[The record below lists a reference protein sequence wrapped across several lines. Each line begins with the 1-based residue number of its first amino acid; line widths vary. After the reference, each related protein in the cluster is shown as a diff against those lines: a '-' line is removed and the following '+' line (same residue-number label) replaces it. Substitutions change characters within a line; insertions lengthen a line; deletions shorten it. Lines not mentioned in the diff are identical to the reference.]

1 MLPNDPLRA
10 ISVTSTSGG
19 QHNIL
24 CLIVGNIEP
33 GYHPHEAVKTV
44 LHIVGYGR
52 STSTAPMT
60 TGSSAS
66 GMAGRC
72 LAWRMRDERQRR

>member
-1 MLPNDPLRA
+1 MLTNDPLRA
-10 ISVTSTSGG
+10 INVTSTSGG
-19 QHNIL
+19 QHNLL
-24 CLIVGNIEP
+24 CLLVGNIEP
-33 GYHPHEAVKTV
+33 GYLPHEAVKTV

-66 GMAGRC
+66 GTAGRC
-72 LAWRMRDERQRR
+72 LPRGTRHEHDNR

>member
-24 CLIVGNIEP
+24 CLLVGNIEP
-33 GYHPHEAVKTV
+33 GYHPHEAASTV
-44 LHIVGYGR
+44 LHVVGYGR
-52 STSTAPMT
+52 LYVNGAHEDWIECIRNGGPVPSVE
-60 TGSSAS
+60 
-66 GMAGRC
+66 
-72 LAWRMRDERQRR
+72 DEG